1 MKKNTLK
8 IILFS
13 TFITLFSNSCNR
25 FDEINTDPD
34 AALTEQ
40 VLPEYL
46 LNSSILGA
54 QMNPEV
60 AERTFVIYWKTAGR
74 QHYQTFIAGGNYD
87 DGYTSNY
94 WGYISGWLF
103 GANKAIEVAN
113 QKKANGTASNYNENV
128 IQVSRIW
135 KGYLMSE
142 LSDNFGAVPIVTSQ
156 GVNPEFNSQ
165 KDAYYYMLSELK
177 DAVSKIDPNI
187 TVADSKTK
195 NEDLAYQMDWNKWIK
210 YGNSLRM
217 RLAMRLSE
225 VDPTKAKMEF
235 EDAVSSN
242 KFISNSDEN
251 FAVSEKAGGWN
262 ELSGVMTRPWNQQII
277 SATLNNLYLGLGG
290 VTSQSQLSSDLQTY
304 IKPENYIGKKFT
316 SQYPQKTNDPSTGY
330 FLDGLPNKIDPRA
343 YKNFFIPGNTTSSV
357 FPQTYALSDADM
369 MRDMRYSDGSKVTVN
384 TKYTWNAYTIGNWG
398 TALSLNDIRGLA
410 YYTPSIGQQYRDGG
424 NKRVF
429 FGSWESYLLI
439 AEAALRGWITP
450 MSDEAAYNR
459 GVQESLTYNGA
470 SQYYSTY
477 IASTDYNRDGTSAS
491 YSHTIEPGA
500 SHVMDYVDG
509 KTGLA
514 GTVTINYPSNT
525 IYKGGNVRNDK
536 LTKIITQKFIANTPW
551 LPLETWSDQRRLG
564 LPFFENPAVETP
576 LPNLPNLNSSNFM
589 TNSVKNFPQ
598 RLPYPSSFRNSDPNG
613 YAKAVQLLGGT
624 DEVLTPLWWAKH

>member
-1 MKKNTLK
+1 MKKNTIK
-8 IILFS
+8 ITVFS
-13 TFITLFSNSCNR
+13 LLALLSINSCDR
-25 FDEINTDPD
+25 FEDINKNPD
-34 AALTEQ
+34 AATSEQ
-40 VLPEYL
+40 ILPEYFL
-46 LNSSILGA
+46 TSSILGA

-87 DGYTSNY
+87 DGYTTNY
-94 WGYISGWLF
+94 WGYISGWLNN
-103 GANKAIEVAN
+103 ANKAIQIAN
-113 QKKANGTASNYNENV
+113 EKKLNGTASNYNENV
-128 IQVSRIW
+128 IQISRIW
-135 KGYLMSE
+135 RAYLMSE
-142 LSDNFGAVPIVTSQ
+142 LSDNFGPIPNEAFQ

-165 KDAYYYMLSELK
+165 KDVYYYILSELK
-177 DAVSKIDPNI
+177 DAVAKIDPNI
-187 TVADSKTK
+187 TGMSDKTK
-195 NEDLAYQMDWNKWIK
+195 AGDLAYQMDWNKWVK

-225 VDPTKAKMEF
+225 VDASKAKTEF

-242 KFISNSDEN
+242 KFISNADEN
-251 FAVSEKAGGWN
+251 FAVAEKDGWN
-262 ELSGVMTRPWNQQII
+262 DLTGVMSRPWNQQII

-290 VTSQSQLSSDLQTY
+290 VPSQNQLSSDLQSY
-304 IKPENYIGKKFT
+304 IKPDGYIGKKFT

-343 YKNFFIPGNTTSSV
+343 YKTFFIPGNTASPI
-357 FPQTYALSDADM
+357 FPQGYALPDAGM

-384 TKYTWNAYTIGNWG
+384 TKYSWNAYTIGNWG
-398 TALSLNDIRGLA
+398 TALSLNDVRGSA
-410 YYTPSIGQQYRDGG
+410 IYTPSIGQQYRNST

-439 AEAALRGWITP
+439 AEANLRGWITP
-450 MSDEAAYNR
+450 MSDEAAYNK
-459 GVQESLTYNGA
+459 GVQESLSYNGVG
-470 SQYYSTY
+470 QYYSTY
-477 IASTDYNRDGTSAS
+477 ITSTDYNRDGTSAS
-491 YSHTIEPGA
+491 YSHTTEPGA
-500 SHVMDYVDG
+500 SHSMTYIDP
-509 KTGLA
+509 KTNVQGN
-514 GTVTINYPSNT
+514 VNINYPSNT
-525 IYKGGNVRNDK
+525 IYKGENIRNDK

-613 YAKAVQLLGGT
+613 YTKAVQLLGGA